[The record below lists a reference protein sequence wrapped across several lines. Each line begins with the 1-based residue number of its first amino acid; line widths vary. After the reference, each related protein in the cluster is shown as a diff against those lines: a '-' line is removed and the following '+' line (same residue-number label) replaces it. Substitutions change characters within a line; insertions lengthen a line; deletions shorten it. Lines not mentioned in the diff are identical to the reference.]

1 MGKRGRGG
9 GKEGRK
15 ARIGG
20 ERRKWRGKCQ
30 NAALGVPLVFSE
42 RRGIGLKLPSC
53 PCDSVEVGLLP
64 GPSSTLE
71 SLFCSTTKD

>member
-1 MGKRGRGG
+1 MGKRERGRKGGRARTGGGRG
-9 GKEGRK
+9 KR
-15 ARIGG
+15 
-20 ERRKWRGKCQ
+20 Q

-42 RRGIGLKLPSC
+42 RSGIGLKLPSC

-71 SLFCSTTKD
+71 SLFCSTTKG

>member
-9 GKEGRK
+9 GKEGRP
-15 ARIGG
+15 GQ
-20 ERRKWRGKCQ
+20 EERGKCQ